1 MSEGELNHLL
11 DLGELLTAP
20 SNVIITNLVQLILL
34 FLRGERAYE
43 LAGLFQKIRRTE
55 S

>member
-20 SNVIITNLVQLILL
+20 SNVIITNLVQLIFL